1 MRDLKPLFTTGYVSL
16 CLLWPISALAATQ
29 SFGDNIS
36 GLNLLSIL
44 MTLMISS
51 LSGLT
56 ALLHHM
62 KQDLEKNG
70 AIKNL
75 GLYISSKILGS
86 NVAGLAMLFWTEGAV
101 NPNTQAG
108 LIIIAA
114 FGGTWF
120 LERVLIHLTD
130 KVAPKKGV
138 TPSE

>member
-1 MRDLKPLFTTGYVSL
+1 MRDLKQLFTVGYVAL
-16 CLLWPISALAATQ
+16 WVLWPISAVAATQ
-29 SFGDNIS
+29 SFGENIS
-36 GLNLLSIL
+36 ALNLLSIL

-62 KQDLEKNG
+62 KQDLETKG

-75 GLYISSKILGS
+75 GLYISSKLLGS
-86 NVAGLAMLFWTEGAV
+86 NVAGLTMLFWTEGKFSA
-101 NPNTQAG
+101 NTQAG

-120 LERVLIHLTD
+120 LERVLVHLTD
-130 KVAPKKGV
+130 KVAPKKEK
-138 TPSE
+138 PNES

>member
-1 MRDLKPLFTTGYVSL
+1 MLDLKPLFTTINVAL
-16 CLLWPISALAATQ
+16 WVLWPISAVAATQ
-29 SFGDNIS
+29 SFGENIS

-44 MTLMISS
+44 MTMMISS

-62 KQDLEKNG
+62 KQDLERNG
-70 AIKNL
+70 TIKNL
-75 GLYISSKILGS
+75 GLYISSKMLGS
-86 NVAGLAMLFWTEGAV
+86 NVAGLAMLFWTEGGF

-120 LERVLIHLTD
+120 LERVLAHLID
-130 KVAPKKGV
+130 KVAPKKE
-138 TPSE
+138 TL